1 MGVEAN
7 SSPAV
12 TVFFVT
18 RRTSGIA
25 RRMESLIA
33 DLQVHAGAWL
43 RIRTV
48 DADVDADLAA
58 RIGASEVPTIV
69 VVKKRRI
76 VGRLT
81 GRATLPEIE
90 RLVLPHLDSTP

>member
-1 MGVEAN
+1 MQAEAE
-7 SSPAV
+7 PTPPV

-33 DLQVHAGAWL
+33 DLQVHIRPWA
-43 RIRTV
+43 RIRKI
-48 DADVDADLAA
+48 DADANADFAA
-58 RIGASEVPTIV
+58 KIGATEVPTIV

-81 GRATLPEIE
+81 GRATMPEIE
-90 RLVLPHLDSTP
+90 RLVMPHLDTGR